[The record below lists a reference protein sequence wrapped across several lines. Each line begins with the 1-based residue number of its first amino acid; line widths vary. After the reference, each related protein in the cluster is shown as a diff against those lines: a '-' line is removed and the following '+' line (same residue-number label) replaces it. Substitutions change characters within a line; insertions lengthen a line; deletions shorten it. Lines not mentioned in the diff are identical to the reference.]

1 MAVRMYASGVESG
14 MHYGHC
20 VRAGLRHCLL
30 SYLQFY
36 KHDTSIV
43 KARKRKNPE
52 MQFMVDSGAFTFIT
66 EWQKFMSWTR
76 SDFEKYLQGY
86 IEWLKRNQEYVTI
99 AVEYDIDHTLNMALG
114 GNANS
119 TIGGSI
125 VQGWQEKMFR
135 PLVENGMDIIFVWH
149 ENRGI
154 DGWEDMCRRYAH
166 VGMPGHFSST
176 PEVMNRHVSVARRYL
191 TKIHGFA
198 ATKQL
203 DFRDVPW
210 FTVDSITWKTGEM
223 YGTLIVWDE
232 RQQKLIFEDDKT
244 KRIYYR
250 NIIDRAGF
258 NSASIIADN
267 DYKEVTRFGLWS
279 MRQMELFYER
289 QYATRPFYY
298 DVRLPHWQVI
308 SRLGAKAAMNWWS
321 KTLRASEIFKM
332 HANRPLKDVLVYLAA
347 LAAAQ
352 YGDLTYISSSQPAQ
366 DFLAAYFPKL
376 IVPLVSDPTVLQKEV
391 ANYVI
396 PPNPPSLLRTSA
408 EHFVGATGPKARDS
422 GEWSVEDLEFHPFL
436 DDL

>member
-1 MAVRMYASGVESG
+1 

-20 VRAGLRHCLL
+20 LKAGVKHCLL

-36 KHDTSIV
+36 KHDLGMV
-43 KARKRKNPE
+43 RARKRKNPE

-66 EWQKFMSWTR
+66 EWQKFTSWKR
-76 SDFEKYLQGY
+76 SDFEEYLDGY
-86 IEWLKRNQEYVTI
+86 VKWLRKNKDYVTI
-99 AVEYDIDHTLNMALG
+99 AVEYDIDHTLNMILG

-125 VQGWQEKMFR
+125 VQGWQEQMFR
-135 PLVENGMDIIFVWH
+135 PLVEEGMDVIFVWH
-149 ENRGI
+149 ENRGM

-166 VGMPGHFSST
+166 VGMPGHFSSK
-176 PEVMNRHVSVARRYL
+176 PDLMNRHISVARRYL

-244 KRIYYR
+244 KRVQYR
-250 NIIDRAGF
+250 HIIDKAGF
-258 NSASIIADN
+258 NSSSIIADS

-289 QYATRPFYY
+289 LYKTRPFYY
-298 DVRLPHWQVI
+298 EVRLPHWQAI
-308 SRLGAKAAMNWWS
+308 AKLPAKEAMNWWHT
-321 KTLRASEIFKM
+321 KLRAADLFKQ
-332 HANRPLKDVLVYLAA
+332 HTNRPLGDVLKYLTAI
-347 LAAAQ
+347 AAAQ
-352 YGDLTYISSSQPAQ
+352 YGDLPFLSTSPVSL
-366 DFLAAYFPKL
+366 DFLKAYFPK
-376 IVPLVSDPTVLQKEV
+376 IIDPLVSDPTIIQKEL

-396 PPNPPSLLRTSA
+396 PPNPPALLRTA
-408 EHFVGATGPKARDS
+408 MEHYETDMVLKLREEEPNAIQDGS
-422 GEWSVEDLEFHPFL
+422 DLDFHPFT
-436 DDL
+436 DDLG